1 MLVCGTDA
9 RVQDRC
15 DECGIYAMGR
25 VKRNVAG
32 WMGLSGIDASTQDK
46 CEGAGEGQMQWQGML
61 TGSKPKAA

>member
-1 MLVCGTDA
+1 
-9 RVQDRC
+9 
-15 DECGIYAMGR
+15 MGR